1 MGMELIYTS
10 AQRGLK
16 PSSSGFCTVAATA
29 GMSRIV
35 LTKLES
41 LSGYEF
47 CYGISDPRAGQN
59 PVSFVHTTIAAAG
72 ETLDVLSRVA
82 YCGPDYSSRANK
94 IAHHVVLRPSERL
107 PGGPGE
113 MLRRLDSTCFRK
125 QWTSAPCELPPLE
138 LASSWAA
145 PATPQKA
152 EHWERI
158 TGDAGWAGAL
168 AQAFR
173 RDRKTPAFV
182 VFQPGAD
189 LLALFQESLAVLPP
203 EERWA
208 VCFSTYYTGS
218 LPPDSPCHW
227 RGVVAGSKAALE
239 IARYPAALVIGL
251 TKPLGDAPGG
261 DFTEAAR
268 VGAMVKPILRAAAVA
283 PASEVSRRQ
292 PVRVGILD
300 ALEQA
305 GPTVGPAHH
314 PPTAPAVPD
323 PALTRAVRRWKRRAL
338 GLAVAAALLLLSN
351 ALIVLFIMWQSR
363 KPEEGRWS
371 APGIA
376 SVTTT
381 LPSATQA
388 GSTTAGSGPTSVSSS
403 TTPAPLPADSNATP
417 PKTPATGVGTTH
429 PTKPSS
435 SSTST
440 EANTRSPGGLTS
452 VPVPPR
458 EVTLRTWDQ
467 VGEFKRIPIYQH
479 SSKEGNF
486 VFAGQGIDAFVRQ
499 PSLLVSGKSPFVWK
513 ESNLFSNGD
522 YTVESGDRK
531 GIVASEA
538 QWRVK
543 CRREGEK
550 LVCTPEAN
558 CPKDLAIPVADIK
571 GKNLYLCY
579 LRGPYP
585 DPNKTIEIGHGKSSQ
600 TVEVFGGS
608 SWAGRVDPNELCQRP
623 GQGGLTRGPDANS
636 IAWVFPGQNDEY
648 LGFKVVISRDGN
660 ATGTIDAKNLPEL
673 RKEYEAKKEYEDK
686 QVHLKKPTER
696 WKRLFDDFFIKP
708 EQVGG
713 VGAYKFSSKKFEES
727 IPKNP
732 QRGNGDFTEEQRE
745 AVDIHRELGEKRI
758 VEKYKEFCETVAR
771 LNEIRSHYEKIQDGT
786 TKQWGKCTLEIH
798 DPWGTVIVKLTVK
811 YEKLPDL
818 K

>member
-1 MGMELIYTS
+1 
-10 AQRGLK
+10 
-16 PSSSGFCTVAATA
+16 
-29 GMSRIV
+29 MSRIV

-152 EHWERI
+152 EHWERL

-239 IARYPAALVIGL
+239 IARYPAAVVIGL

-636 IAWVFPGQNDEY
+636 IAWVFPAKKDEY
-648 LGFKVVISRDGN
+648 LGFGVVISCDGN
-660 ATGTIDAKNLPEL
+660 ANGKIEQHLNSLTEL
-673 RKEYEAKKEYEDK
+673 RKDYEDK
-686 QVHLKKPTER
+686 RVRDGKPIGGWISLYDKFLITPKQEGDNVFPRFDEAKCDKEIREELRRATPDDLLDAKKTGKD
-696 WKRLFDDFFIKP
+696 KRGRLIPGDELDAAMILHTTGRKGS
-708 EQVGG
+708 EIE
-713 VGAYKFSSKKFEES
+713 GAYKK
-727 IPKNP
+727 
-732 QRGNGDFTEEQRE
+732 
-745 AVDIHRELGEKRI
+745 LL
-758 VEKYKEFCETVAR
+758 ETGAR